1 MFDHKQF
8 INNYAALLLQ
18 GHDCYSLFS
27 MVISKVFLLYFPPT
41 TVFRNEDEMFL
52 KKSIDDTVTGQQS
65 EIHSDNLYSGTIFVL
80 SGESPFS
87 H

>member
-1 MFDHKQF
+1 
-8 INNYAALLLQ
+8 
-18 GHDCYSLFS
+18 
-27 MVISKVFLLYFPPT
+27 
-41 TVFRNEDEMFL
+41 MFL

-65 EIHSDNLYSGTIFVL
+65 EIHSDNLYSGIIFVL